1 MTDDVIRGEWV
12 AHTAR
17 SSREATKL
25 TAVKPGLVLPET
37 SEQKTAK
44 PFRSKV
50 LESAEAAINGDRDQ
64 AYGAPAT
71 NFANI
76 CAFWNTYLGPKLAA
90 PLTPGDVAAMN
101 VLQKVARSMT
111 SPHKT
116 DHWVDTA
123 GYAALAAEI
132 NQEKK

>member
-1 MTDDVIRGEWV
+1 VTENREAIAQEWA

-17 SSREATKL
+17 SSRDAAKL
-25 TAVKPGLVLPET
+25 TAVREPSSSTPKPI
-37 SEQKTAK
+37 
-44 PFRSKV
+44 RSQV
-50 LESAEAAINGDRDQ
+50 LEAAEKAVNGERDQ

-76 CAFWNTYLGPKLAA
+76 AAFWNTYLGPKLTE
-90 PLTPGDVAAMN
+90 PITPGDVAVMN

-111 SPHKT
+111 SPSKT

-132 NQEKK
+132 NQEKQ